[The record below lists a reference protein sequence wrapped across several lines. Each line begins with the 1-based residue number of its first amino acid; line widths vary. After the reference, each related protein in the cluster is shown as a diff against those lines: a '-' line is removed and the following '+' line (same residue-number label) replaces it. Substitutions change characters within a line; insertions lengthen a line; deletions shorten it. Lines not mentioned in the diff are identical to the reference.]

1 MGVAN
6 VEDLKHVLGT
16 AEDSS
21 STKSTNDDSKDQASN
36 KNAPAED
43 DQFYRDSSTFL
54 KVLRFIDILLLL
66 MMIISLGFQ

>member
-1 MGVAN
+1 MKLGVAN

-21 STKSTNDDSKDQASN
+21 TTKTTNDDTKTQTDSSSS
-36 KNAPAED
+36 PTED

-54 KVLRFIDILLLL
+54 KVSSALV
-66 MMIISLGFQ
+66 FQRN